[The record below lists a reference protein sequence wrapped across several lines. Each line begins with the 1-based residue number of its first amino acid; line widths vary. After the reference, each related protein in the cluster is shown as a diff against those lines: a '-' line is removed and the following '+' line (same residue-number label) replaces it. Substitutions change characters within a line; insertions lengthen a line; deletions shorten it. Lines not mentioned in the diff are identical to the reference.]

1 MFESNNFK
9 YDLRYDWIEKIIPAD
24 RAAFVH
30 LVTHQKRFN
39 KQNAREARP
48 TTNSSGKN
56 IISNR
61 NSMEPM
67 RAPDQIIFDINEI
80 TEASDKISSQI
91 INENGKKQQNKE
103 KKCSWFVL

>member
-9 YDLRYDWIEKIIPAD
+9 YDLRYNWIEKIIPAD

-67 RAPDQIIFDINEI
+67 RAPEQIILDLPAISEP
-80 TEASDKISSQI
+80 SDKISSRI
-91 INENGKKQQNKE
+91 INENAKKQQNNG
-103 KKCSWFVL
+103 KKCSCFVL